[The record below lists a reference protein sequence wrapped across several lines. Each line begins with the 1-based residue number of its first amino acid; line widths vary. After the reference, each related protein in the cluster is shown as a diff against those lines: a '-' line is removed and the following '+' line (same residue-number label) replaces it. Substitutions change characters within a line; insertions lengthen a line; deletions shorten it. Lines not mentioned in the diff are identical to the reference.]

1 MCLNTACSDVVHNV
15 SCSNKEKC
23 DDRYSHNSC
32 QHEQTLNKVRYTYC
46 HKSTHESVSQNYYRT
61 DSKTYLV
68 VDTEYRVEKLSTCRK
83 SRRCVN
89 KEEYDDCHRRY
100 QKHYLVLVLKSVFK
114 ILRKRQGVVRSYSV
128 SSQSARNYRPVKYS
142 ADKQTYS
149 YPYLPRSECVNSAR
163 QSHEHPA

>member
-46 HKSTHESVSQNYYRT
+46 HKSTH
-61 DSKTYLV
+61 
-68 VDTEYRVEKLSTCRK
+68 DTEYRVEKLSTCRK

-89 KEEYDDCHRRY
+89 KEEYDDCRRRY

-149 YPYLPRSECVNSAR
+149 YPYLSRSESVNSAR
-163 QSHEHPA
+163 QTHEHPA